1 MIDTNI
7 MISAVLFPR
16 GKASLALKKALLPPF
31 QAVICDY
38 VLKEFMGKFDEKFP
52 EAKADME
59 AFLDDFLPATI
70 IAITP
75 TREIEGE
82 VRIRDQKDRP
92 ILRAALAAKVD
103 LLLTGDKDFLEA
115 EVVEPRIISVAEFLG
130 VKVKEKKLT
139 SR

>member
-1 MIDTNI
+1 MKVMIDTNI
-7 MISAVLFPR
+7 IISAVLFPK

-75 TREIEGE
+75 EDE
-82 VRIRDQKDRP
+82 VETEEKIRDQKDRP
-92 ILRAALAAKVD
+92 ILRAALDAKVD
-103 LLLTGDKDFLEA
+103 FLLTGDKDFLEA
-115 EVVEPRIISVAEFLG
+115 AVLEPRIISVTEFL
-130 VKVKEKKLT
+130 EL
-139 SR
+139 R